1 MRGNELTPPK
11 INSLGGTLD
20 LNERGPYGRPQAEE
34 DLRDYQRAYAYGNNR
49 PLAVYHHASRHRRH
63 RRSAECARRGVARA
77 NDGVLSFITDLRSPK
92 AKEICAQPLV
102 NLSGYEANSSVQ
114 LRVAGR
120 ARINTDEERRKKFW
134 NGLLPHTHLL
144 FWSPL
149 APGAIVSA
157 PEDLYTEVELL
168 NGDSAKLYAH
178 FGLVDV
184 IVDCIDWLDL
194 STEPPVRCRFA
205 RTRDG
210 WEASWLAP

>member
-1 MRGNELTPPK
+1 MADPRQKKICETIRELMHTATTGRSPFTIMHPATVDT
-11 INSLGGTLD
+11 GGAPHA
-20 LNERGPYGRPQAEE
+20 RVVV
-34 DLRDYQRAYAYGNNR
+34 LR
-49 PLAVYHHASRHRRH
+49 
-63 RRSAECARRGVARA
+63 EA

-102 NLSGYEANSSVQ
+102 NLSGYDANSSAQ

-120 ARINTDEERRKKFW
+120 ARINTDEERRKKSW

-144 FWSPL
+144 FRSPL

-168 NGDSAKLYAH
+168 NGDSAKLFAH